1 MRFQIFIGFKNSAEN
16 FLSFELFFFATFTT
30 KHAISV
36 PDIDKHFDIDVALI
50 ELPKRK
56 SFDFDPELNVNSICL
71 PNNIDKVNEEMTM
84 AGFGDINP
92 KEETPEKLQYAD
104 KGIGI
109 SKF

>member
-1 MRFQIFIGFKNSAEN
+1 M
-16 FLSFELFFFATFTT
+16 
-30 KHAISV
+30 
-36 PDIDKHFDIDVALI
+36 I
-50 ELPKRK
+50 ELPKRQ

-71 PNNIDKVNEEMTM
+71 PNNIDKVNEKMTM

-109 SKF
+109 GAKLAGAGAPVVFFVS